1 MLRQIVKIANK
12 LDSLGLTK
20 EADVLDRY
28 IQKVAQESYQE
39 TDYGM
44 SQDSPYD
51 RIMRDEKLKDAE
63 QRAQTY
69 QYEQKE
75 MKLAESISE
84 DVIFNTPDY
93 LKASPATFKDSFMKA
108 WLSSTNPR
116 GSFSNQEAWR
126 DTGIKMANKM
136 WDKYGRSDAGTAEKP
151 PVIPKNPKKRAD
163 LTKFYASKPAT
174 LSEFNGLLGQLVEE
188 IGKIPGQDVFS
199 KEIID
204 FRPKQGDTAWSNATN
219 LAFREYA
226 NAAGF
231 PEAGG
236 SWANFAKNNRYQPN
250 LFGIYKFWENTIGKV
265 LDKAKSDFSTTF
277 SIGEKG
283 EGKVSTFAD
292 MPTPS
297 SSPQATTGGA
307 KITEEE
313 VGTSYKG
320 STISKADVKIQNQ

>member
-84 DVIFNTPDY
+84 NVIFNTPDY

-116 GSFSNQEAWR
+116 GSFSNQEAWK
-126 DTGIKMANKM
+126 DTGTKMANKM

-151 PVIPKNPKKRAD
+151 PVVPEDPWAKSYGSRARELKSVWIKRTTATKKNPSFDNFQAWLKSRRLERGGVDA
-163 LTKFYASKPAT
+163 
-174 LSEFNGLLGQLVEE
+174 
-188 IGKIPGQDVFS
+188 
-199 KEIID
+199 IIQ
-204 FRPKQGDTAWSNATN
+204 KLIMETSTA
-219 LAFREYA
+219 
-226 NAAGF
+226 
-231 PEAGG
+231 
-236 SWANFAKNNRYQPN
+236 
-250 LFGIYKFWENTIGKV
+250 
-265 LDKAKSDFSTTF
+265 
-277 SIGEKG
+277 IGEKV
-283 EGKVSTFAD
+283 EGQAPTFAD
-292 MPTPS
+292 ITSSPTPS
-297 SSPQATTGGA
+297 SSPQATSPASGGPVTPEPSA
-307 KITEEE
+307 PDAYRAGNIDRTD
-313 VGTSYKG
+313 
-320 STISKADVKIQNQ
+320 ARLPR